1 MQRHIHTT
9 SRVGTVIEDNHIS
22 YFPAANDVWGKVMFL
37 HPCVIV
43 FTGVGLASHMHHGS
57 QSHDQGGLHP
67 GGICIQ
73 GGRCLHP
80 GGICIQG
87 GRCLHPGGVC
97 IHGGGSA
104 SRRGWED
111 PPPEHYKIQ
120 SIRERY
126 AFCWSAFLFGIT
138 FTEPDCYDFLN

>member
-22 YFPAANDVWGKVMFL
+22 YFPAANDVWGNVMFL

-43 FTGVGLASHMHHGS
+43 FTGVGLASHMHHWS

-80 GGICIQG
+80 GG
-87 GRCLHPGGVC
+87 
-97 IHGGGSA
+97 GSA
-104 SRRGWED
+104 STVGGLHLGGVGKT
-111 PPPEHYKIQ
+111 PPPPRALQDTVNKRAVRILLECILVWDYVH
-120 SIRERY
+120 
-126 AFCWSAFLFGIT
+126 
-138 FTEPDCYDFLN
+138 

>member
-22 YFPAANDVWGKVMFL
+22 YFPAANDVWGNVMFL

-43 FTGVGLASHMHHGS
+43 FTWVGLASHMHHLS
-57 QSHDQGGLHP
+57 QSHDQGG
-67 GGICIQ
+67 
-73 GGRCLHP
+73 LHP

-111 PPPEHYKIQ
+111 PPPPEHYKIQ
-120 SIRERY
+120 SISERY
-126 AFCWSAFLFGIT
+126 AFYWSAFLFGIT